1 MQGPWTRT
9 DAWILA
15 AVALASE
22 RDGATLAEV
31 IGAADAIA
39 HTIPTADELADAFS
53 RLVGCGIVQTE
64 GGRYGVAPEW
74 RPAIA
79 ACLRGRGGL
88 FDAVDRCARW
98 LDQSGLEPSEEAAV
112 PLSVA
117 EVQAAYEVYRASLPE
132 R

>member
-39 HTIPTADELADAFS
+39 RAIPTADELAGALS
-53 RLVGCGIVQTE
+53 RLVGSGLVQAS
-64 GGRYGVAPEW
+64 GDRYGVAQEW
-74 RPAIA
+74 RPAVA

-98 LDQSGLEPSEEAAV
+98 LDQSGLEPSQDAAIK
-112 PLSVA
+112 L
-117 EVQAAYEVYRASLPE
+117 RE